1 MRLFIAIQLNDE
13 MKDALEAMQGCM
25 RSRGVRGNYTRREN
39 LHLTLAFIGEFDDP
53 HQVLDAIRRAGL
65 RPFEISLSGAGSF
78 RSLWWAGIDGGMA
91 LQSFA
96 RRLRHELD
104 NAGIPYDR
112 KRFSPHIT
120 LIRKP
125 ECCGQDSEKEVLAV
139 LKDVVAASNDSEGI
153 RMTVDHASLMRSD
166 RGGHGM
172 IYTEIKEE
180 IKEGWNNSF

>member
-13 MKDALEAMQGCM
+13 MKDALQGMQDYM
-25 RSRGVRGNYTRREN
+25 RSRGVKGNYTKRDN

-53 HQVLDAIRRAGL
+53 DAVLEVIKRAGL
-65 RPFEISLSGAGSF
+65 RPFDIALSGTGSF
-78 RSLWWAGIDGGMA
+78 TSLWWAGMDGGMA

-96 RRLRHELD
+96 RRLRRELD

-112 KRFSPHIT
+112 KKFSPHIT

-125 ECCGQDSEKEVLAV
+125 ECCGADTEQEILAA
-139 LKDVVAASNDSEGI
+139 LSDTKDV

-166 RGGHGM
+166 RSDRGM
-172 IYTEIKEE
+172 IYTEIKR
-180 IKEGWNNSF
+180 

>member
-13 MKDALEAMQGCM
+13 MKDALQDMQSYM
-25 RSRGVRGNYTRREN
+25 RSRGVKGNYTKREN

-53 HQVLDAIRRAGL
+53 QPVLEAIGRAKL
-65 RPFEISLSGAGSF
+65 RPFDIALTGAGSF

-96 RRLRHELD
+96 RRLRRELD
-104 NAGIPYDR
+104 DAGIPYDR
-112 KRFSPHIT
+112 KKFSPHIT

-125 ECCGQDSEKEVLAV
+125 ECCGADTERDILAA
-139 LKDVVAASNDSEGI
+139 LNDSCDTKEI

-166 RGGHGM
+166 RSERGM
-172 IYTEIKEE
+172 IYTELTK
-180 IKEGWNNSF
+180 GSD